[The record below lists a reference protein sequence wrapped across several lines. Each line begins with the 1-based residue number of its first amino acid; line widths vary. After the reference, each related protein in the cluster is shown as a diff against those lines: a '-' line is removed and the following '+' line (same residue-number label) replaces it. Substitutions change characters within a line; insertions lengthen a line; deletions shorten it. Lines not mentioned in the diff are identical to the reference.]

1 MTEMYIPERF
11 YKAVAL
17 HLIKNQ
23 LDESYRMPLILGIHG
38 KPGDGKTYQ
47 CEQALKM
54 LGAKSFLIS
63 GGQLESQDAGRPAEL
78 IRNTYLDA
86 GSSIDMGECSMAV
99 MLINDIDT
107 GLGNWGDS
115 VQYTI
120 NRQTAFGELMHLVD
134 YPYAVENQT
143 TRRIPIIITGNDFSK
158 LYEPLVRAGRMV
170 SFFWEPTLTEKT
182 GMVLNLFPQ
191 LERTAC
197 TQLIQHLENIAGE
210 PLTIAFFAHL
220 KSVMYDDILW
230 QAVNQVGLNKVI
242 TSLKAGGKP
251 ALPENSITLQTLAH
265 KGEELLGSRQL
276 INHLKDT
283 HKE

>member
-1 MTEMYIPERF
+1 MSNLYIPERF
-11 YKAVAL
+11 FKAIAL

-38 KPGDGKTYQ
+38 KPGDGKTFQ

-63 GGQLESQDAGRPAEL
+63 GGQLESQDAGKPAEL

-86 GSSIDMGECSMAV
+86 GSSIDMGECDMAAV
-99 MLINDIDT
+99 LINDIDT

-134 YPYAVENQT
+134 YPYSVENQT

-158 LYEPLVRAGRMV
+158 LYEPLVRAGRMT
-170 SFFWEPTLTEKT
+170 SFFWEPDLGEKT
-182 GMVLNLFPQ
+182 GMVQNLFPH
-191 LERTAC
+191 LD
-197 TQLIQHLENIAGE
+197 TQTCATLIQRLEQVAE
-210 PLTIAFFAHL
+210 ESLTIAFFAHL
-220 KSVMYDDILW
+220 KSTMYDEILW
-230 QAVNQVGLNKVI
+230 QTVHQAGLDKVI
-242 TSLKAGGKP
+242 TSIKAGKKP
-251 ALPENSITLQTLAH
+251 ILPEHSMTLDSLTHTGVQ
-265 KGEELLGSRQL
+265 LLTTGQL
-276 INHLKDT
+276 INHLKPT